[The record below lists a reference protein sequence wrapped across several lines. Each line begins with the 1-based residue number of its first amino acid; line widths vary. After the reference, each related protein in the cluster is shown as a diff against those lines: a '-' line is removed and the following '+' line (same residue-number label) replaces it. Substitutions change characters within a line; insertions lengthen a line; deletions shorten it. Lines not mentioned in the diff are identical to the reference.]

1 MPASL
6 SRSRE
11 YSWSDDWQSGRT
23 TCKGTEIRK
32 LKSRSNQNRI
42 SLSKNNFM
50 ATERNILLV
59 KHAPIQ
65 TVSPHF
71 PFSLV
76 LEWLCQQY
84 LQPTCKRNLE
94 ARTSSCQNSTA
105 SPKWHFMPR
114 LFGEQVCLA
123 SQYFKGEYQK
133 YWSTLLCEPDVAKL
147 QSPKENTLDKFSLK
161 GTPRDLQWA
170 SSDLVR
176 ATLPWHRHKP
186 WTISCFSSSENEC
199 RKHVGAG
206 WDLLLKWKKLF
217 YGTQHSSRTGFWCR
231 LSNKSLQE
239 DLWKFEFSLR
249 WGSSRSLRA
258 SGSSDSSM
266 GAGRGSSV
274 GSKLLRLHRKSG
286 KCVTTLS

>member
-1 MPASL
+1 MPVSL
-6 SRSRE
+6 SRSQE

-23 TCKGTEIRK
+23 TCKETEIRK

-50 ATERNILLV
+50 ATEHNILLV
-59 KHAPIQ
+59 KHAPVQ

-133 YWSTLLCEPDVAKL
+133 YWSTLLCVWTRCSKVIESKGKHTGYVFT
-147 QSPKENTLDKFSLK
+147 ERNTK
-161 GTPRDLQWA
+161 GLA
-170 SSDLVR
+170 M
-176 ATLPWHRHKP
+176 
-186 WTISCFSSSENEC
+186 
-199 RKHVGAG
+199 G
-206 WDLLLKWKKLF
+206 
-217 YGTQHSSRTGFWCR
+217 
-231 LSNKSLQE
+231 
-239 DLWKFEFSLR
+239 EFR
-249 WGSSRSLRA
+249 FG
-258 SGSSDSSM
+258 
-266 GAGRGSSV
+266 
-274 GSKLLRLHRKSG
+274 
-286 KCVTTLS
+286 